1 MPQDLEDSVQAA
13 VDLAPAPAFSAR
25 LDPNDACGSPTT
37 IHSFP
42 TAAARDAFIRGVET
56 AAGSLDCECRP
67 RALHSRTSPYGAVF
81 QVRDRT
87 LERQPSPRVFR
98 FAVEA
103 ERDAFVAG
111 VTASSGWLDPLVDQ
125 VPTQSRCRPR

>member
-1 MPQDLEDSVQAA
+1 MSQDVEDSVRAA
-13 VDLAPAPAFSAR
+13 ADLAPAPAFAAR

-56 AAGSLDCECRP
+56 AAGSLDCECQP

-87 LERQPSPRVFR
+87 LERQPPPRVFR
-98 FAVEA
+98 FAVA
-103 ERDAFVAG
+103 VERDAFVAG
-111 VTASSGWLDPLVDQ
+111 VTASSGWLDPLVDP
-125 VPTQSRCRPR
+125 VPTGRACLPR